1 MSTVNDNQS
10 AKLEGLQQDAIP
22 HGIFSAAESAYSKHA
37 LKDVLN
43 KPRTENAQEGPLLFT
58 NIYPKESQPDEK
70 PNDKPNEKSQSDKP
84 TERTPLGTHDTT
96 SDAPREAREALT
108 PEQIKLN
115 EQVAKGIELLKSGKI
130 DELCKLAQEISKNG
144 EDDKAIVQFQ
154 RKLSAESKMDIT
166 FRGAGKQVVIGTN
179 DEDPNTR
186 DQIVTS
192 KSVTIKNDGTLVSA
206 KETKSGPG
214 IRSEK
219 ELDPKQTYDE
229 LMKVFKKNQEQ
240 K

>member
-1 MSTVNDNQS
+1 MSTVNDNQLG
-10 AKLEGLQQDAIP
+10 KLEGLQPNATP
-22 HGIFSAAESAYSKHA
+22 HGIFSAAESAYSKQA
-37 LKDVLN
+37 LQDVLN
-43 KPRTENAQEGPLLFT
+43 KPRTENTQAGSLLFT
-58 NIYPKESQPDEK
+58 NIYSKESQPD
-70 PNDKPNEKSQSDKP
+70 DKPHDKPSEKSQSDKP
-84 TERTPLGTHDTT
+84 NDRTPDRTPETT
-96 SDAPREAREALT
+96 ADAPREASEAPT

-115 EQVAKGIELLKSGKI
+115 EQVAKGMELLKSGKI

-144 EDDKAIVQFQ
+144 EDDKAIVHFQ

-186 DQIVTS
+186 DQIVTR
-192 KSVTIKNDGTLVSA
+192 KSVTIKNDGTLLSA

-214 IRSEK
+214 IGTEK
-219 ELDPKQTYDE
+219 DLDPKQTYDE